1 MKKQDKEF
9 TIKEALDVAVEHHNA
24 GRLSEADNIYR
35 LVLNKLPNQHIALNL
50 SGLIL
55 HQTGKSEMAVDQIK
69 KAIDS
74 NPKYTHAYNNLGTIL
89 MDLNRFEEAAQNFNA
104 ATNIDPNYALAF
116 NNLGNAH
123 FKLGNNE
130 EAAKNYQKTI
140 SIDPKYSG
148 AFSNLGTVLIT
159 QGKWHEAYD
168 SFLKALETLPD
179 NADIY
184 SNLGVVLVE
193 LGRWEEAADNYKQ
206 ALSINPNH
214 TDAMSNYAILLN
226 NLGNRKLA
234 LSFFSKRL
242 ALVRGEYTAN
252 LDLPEFKYITRS
264 KIKHDIEQFRFLQST
279 YEKNTIFGQ
288 FAAVYSELENEIRWP
303 ASESEKVLLSEA
315 QKGLIKSSYNQFVHV
330 IDAEEIPDGALN
342 KDLDVEAITRSYF
355 ENKPG
360 MMFFDNFLN
369 DLALKKLRRFLM
381 ESTIWFDFGYAGG
394 YLGAMYKDGMACP
407 LLLQIADELSQT
419 FPEIIKKHPLTQ
431 MWAYKYDSQL
441 TGIRN
446 HADAAAVNVNFWIT
460 PNSANLDTKSGG
472 LIVHKAEAPLDW
484 DFRKFNR
491 DENLINQFLENSQAG
506 ELKVPYAENRMV
518 LFNSNLFHKTD
529 NIRFKTG
536 YENRRINVTM
546 LFGNRLRK

>member
-1 MKKQDKEF
+1 MNKQDKEF
-9 TIKEALDVAVEHHNA
+9 TINEALSIAVEHHNA

-35 LVLNKLPNQHIALNL
+35 SVLNKLPNQPIALNL

-55 HQTGKSEMAVDQIK
+55 HQTGKTEAAINQIK
-69 KAIDS
+69 KAITSD
-74 NPKYTHAYNNLGTIL
+74 PKYAHAYNNLGTIF

-104 ATNIDPNYALAF
+104 ATDIDPNYALAS

-130 EAAKNYQKTI
+130 EAAKHYQKTI
-140 SIDPKYSG
+140 SLDPKYSG
-148 AFSNLGTVLIT
+148 AFSNLGAVLIT
-159 QGKWHEAYD
+159 QGKWKEAYD
-168 SFLKALETLPD
+168 CFLKALKVLPD
-179 NADIY
+179 NADVL

-193 LGRWEEAADNYKQ
+193 LGRLEEAAENYKQ

-226 NLGNRKLA
+226 NLGNKELA

-242 ALVRGEYTAN
+242 ELVRGEYTAN

-264 KIKHDIEQFRFLQST
+264 KIKHDIEQFNFLQST
-279 YEKNTIFGQ
+279 YEKNTSFGQ
-288 FAAVYSELENEIRWP
+288 LAAVYSKLENEIRWP
-303 ASESEKVLLSEA
+303 TSDAERVLLSKD
-315 QKGLIKSSYNQFVHV
+315 QKELIKSSYNRLVHV
-330 IDAEEIPDGALN
+330 ADAEEISGGALN
-342 KDLDVEAITRSYF
+342 KNLDVEAITRSYF

-360 MMFFDNFLN
+360 MTFFDDFLN

-419 FPEIIKKHPLTQ
+419 FPGIIKKHHLTQ

-441 TGIRN
+441 TGIKN
-446 HADAAAVNVNFWIT
+446 HADGAAVNVNFWIT
-460 PNSANLDTKSGG
+460 PNSANLDDQSGG
-472 LIVHKAEAPLDW
+472 LIIHKAEAPLDW
-484 DFRKFNR
+484 GFRKFNR
-491 DENLINQFLENSQAG
+491 DENLIEQFLEDSQAG
-506 ELKVPYAENRMV
+506 ELKVPYAENRMI

-529 NIRFKTG
+529 NIRFRTG
-536 YENRRINVTM
+536 YENRRVNVTM